1 LLARGAAGGAVGAA
15 GRIPPGRA
23 AADFDAVLRATPQD
37 EVAKRL
43 RDLVSDV
50 K

>member
-1 LLARGAAGGAVGAA
+1 V
-15 GRIPPGRA
+15 
-23 AADFDAVLRATPQD
+23 AADFDAVLKATPQD